1 MVEGQGVPSP
11 YRLKPFTNIVIP
23 VGLPFSAAVTLYN
36 PDPINDLHI
45 REIFTTKGYIKLQ
58 LPNERDDSSSNT
70 NTINS
75 HNDENDYEVKSTI
88 ATDTEGHV
96 ADENED
102 VHWTLE
108 PHEHKRVIKFNFRSH
123 KPGNYWGHIQIKSN
137 RKVKE
142 ASPNDP
148 APLFVIPVNIS
159 VTKRSN
165 TSVIPYPRHIDFGVL
180 NHVQQVRE
188 ALLSFGNTK
197 ATGVTIVGVSVIPST
212 QMAWTPR
219 TKFRQVVPRIK
230 NLYNPRKKQTTIQY
244 KNRLASLFRG
254 PKENSK
260 NGDRDDPGQQPP
272 LGAPQRRQKIE
283 IEPFSR
289 VFGAVSLGVVVGEG
303 QGKFQGKIIIRT
315 NSSKLADSRIVV
327 PYSGRISFGE
337 LKMVGEEH
345 VCFPSSRKLEE
356 CFLRS
361 SNTIK
366 DDESGEGGI
375 SSNLFYAP
383 EPSTQNLY
391 FVNSFSEPI
400 QLSQCKLYDSSFEI
414 MSFSK
419 RPALPNGGILGPVEV
434 RFHGVGTGGKFSRYD
449 TPLVLT
455 TNISTSHV
463 TNLRVYNG
471 LLGIKDDSIPSV
483 PIVDRLLQSNRMLNF
498 DSFTDRIAEGTP
510 SKYEGVCK
518 DEYPRLLSQSGDEQ
532 KIYPACRF
540 LARDFRRLVKM
551 LNSGAE
557 DVISFQKKSL
567 NYTLYQVRN
576 LIKGFC
582 PCDQIFRKLSK
593 RLTKTTNRHKTLDFG
608 VLGVGSTRKKYVK
621 ISNPNPIAIEIQ
633 AIETFQSEH
642 LNISCSHVE
651 DDDRAMKE
659 TFHIDPAYFY
669 HILQERILKASR
681 FLEPFARKD
690 HSVANEVSSSSH
702 PHHLL
707 DEQWFWGEENGEAF
721 TDIILDV
728 MNKVALHMSEQENNF
743 KLLTR
748 LSTKHVAKSCST
760 RRGIIRI
767 EPLQSKT
774 FACEL
779 TAGSKVT
786 KGVEHTNS
794 VMTIRSCTGQV
805 TTLAGRWQVVRGML
819 KVTPQIVKF
828 DPSFAHLVKSRNLY
842 ATNTINKTV
851 EITEIKSNDPRI
863 IPYVDE
869 KFIPAKAKKFR
880 IGRVEFRV
888 PKSNDFVVPFGV
900 TQVGEHEIEKSIR
913 DSERFDAMEQNG
925 RNTIGAALT
934 VLTNIV
940 PVPLIHV
947 VASIIRPSILPF
959 EVRENGLT
967 FAETQVNVDH
977 LSMSTSSEDME
988 KIFIPIMNPTNE
1000 YIAVQVLTGDPGTN
1014 FAVYFAKNIDT
1025 DSESVK
1031 LIKIYPSLKDTKIVS
1046 NQMDLDS
1053 EEQGRREMG
1062 ILPVVEVPSLLV
1074 STGKVTITNPYD
1086 TLPVIIRSMY
1096 ITDTQEKESSNEI
1109 YQNWECTNKD
1119 KGVYIESDV
1128 RICQG
1133 DALQLKPGASIT
1145 LNVSHVSKC
1154 VPESQSFTLN
1164 IITNAGLSEISIN
1177 TILTEEYVSA
1187 CNAFRRMQ
1195 MYRDPFFLSV
1205 SVCIILLVIFV
1216 GSRIFQA
1223 YRSNVSSRQAKE
1235 VPHKADN
1242 SGKTNLVPQK
1252 ENAAGVEKRVPKG
1265 EKEDKGRKKT
1275 GTERTTSTGG
1285 EKYKKKR
1292 EQEMSLLRL
1301 RIKELEASNETLK
1314 KQQMITA
1321 RGSTP
1326 RGTTPRGSTPRQNKQ
1341 QGGHVGKD
1349 RQSNKERQ
1357 SKKKKDRASR
1367 GNKNQSSSK
1376 QDPHQRKQ
1384 ASQQQLVAHKN
1395 TDTKSKKKYQ
1405 QQHSQQQKQSGLNSS
1420 SKKKKR
1426 KTTPPKTDNLARHE
1440 KGRGSSSKDFKFP
1453 QQNGKL
1459 FDNNDLASLSWGTPS
1474 AFSSATTVADSVSAS
1489 LKPPLNGKQ
1498 HSAPAALSTSPFDNS
1513 GFFHME
1519 EFHSSQHSGDFHSSG
1534 SGHNQ
1539 QESLFSND
1547 DIFSEF
1553 SLEGLTSTSDAN
1565 GDGRKSYS
1573 RPRNSSDDKSKRA
1586 PPGF

>member
-1 MVEGQGVPSP
+1 
-11 YRLKPFTNIVIP
+11 
-23 VGLPFSAAVTLYN
+23 
-36 PDPINDLHI
+36 
-45 REIFTTKGYIKLQ
+45 
-58 LPNERDDSSSNT
+58 
-70 NTINS
+70 
-75 HNDENDYEVKSTI
+75 
-88 ATDTEGHV
+88 
-96 ADENED
+96 
-102 VHWTLE
+102 
-108 PHEHKRVIKFNFRSH
+108 
-123 KPGNYWGHIQIKSN
+123 
-137 RKVKE
+137 
-142 ASPNDP
+142 
-148 APLFVIPVNIS
+148 VNIS

-289 VFGAVSLGVVVGEG
+289 VFGAVSLGVIVGEG

-366 DDESGEGGI
+366 DDESGAGGI

-518 DEYPRLLSQSGDEQ
+518 DEYPRLLSQNGDEQ

-681 FLEPFARKD
+681 FLEPFSRKD

-728 MNKVALHMSEQENNF
+728 MNKVALHMSEQENNY

-977 LSMSTSSEDME
+977 LSMSTTSEDME

-1014 FAVYFAKNIDT
+1014 FAVCDSFTEEKCVSQTSPFFFKKRNILETKVLPPKGSTRIGPIGFIPPSEGQHQGLLYVRNNLTYLESVNVYGEGLIVHPRFSGSTIDLDFAKNIDT

-1053 EEQGRREMG
+1053 EEQGTREMG
-1062 ILPVVEVPSLLV
+1062 ILPVAEVPSLLV

-1177 TILTEEYVSA
+1177 TILTEEYMSA

-1235 VPHKADN
+1235 VPHKADD

-1285 EKYKKKR
+1285 GKYKKKR

-1321 RGSTP
+1321 RGS
-1326 RGTTPRGSTPRQNKQ
+1326 TPRGSTPRQNKQ

-1420 SKKKKR
+1420 SKKKRR
-1426 KTTPPKTDNLARHE
+1426 KTTPPKTDNLARQE

-1573 RPRNSSDDKSKRA
+1573 RPRDSSDDKSKRA

>member
-1 MVEGQGVPSP
+1 
-11 YRLKPFTNIVIP
+11 
-23 VGLPFSAAVTLYN
+23 
-36 PDPINDLHI
+36 
-45 REIFTTKGYIKLQ
+45 
-58 LPNERDDSSSNT
+58 
-70 NTINS
+70 
-75 HNDENDYEVKSTI
+75 
-88 ATDTEGHV
+88 
-96 ADENED
+96 
-102 VHWTLE
+102 
-108 PHEHKRVIKFNFRSH
+108 
-123 KPGNYWGHIQIKSN
+123 
-137 RKVKE
+137 
-142 ASPNDP
+142 
-148 APLFVIPVNIS
+148 
-159 VTKRSN
+159 
-165 TSVIPYPRHIDFGVL
+165 
-180 NHVQQVRE
+180 
-188 ALLSFGNTK
+188 
-197 ATGVTIVGVSVIPST
+197 
-212 QMAWTPR
+212 
-219 TKFRQVVPRIK
+219 
-230 NLYNPRKKQTTIQY
+230 
-244 KNRLASLFRG
+244 
-254 PKENSK
+254 
-260 NGDRDDPGQQPP
+260 
-272 LGAPQRRQKIE
+272 
-283 IEPFSR
+283 
-289 VFGAVSLGVVVGEG
+289 
-303 QGKFQGKIIIRT
+303 
-315 NSSKLADSRIVV
+315 
-327 PYSGRISFGE
+327 
-337 LKMVGEEH
+337 
-345 VCFPSSRKLEE
+345 
-356 CFLRS
+356 
-361 SNTIK
+361 
-366 DDESGEGGI
+366 
-375 SSNLFYAP
+375 
-383 EPSTQNLY
+383 
-391 FVNSFSEPI
+391 
-400 QLSQCKLYDSSFEI
+400 
-414 MSFSK
+414 
-419 RPALPNGGILGPVEV
+419 
-434 RFHGVGTGGKFSRYD
+434 
-449 TPLVLT
+449 
-455 TNISTSHV
+455 
-463 TNLRVYNG
+463 
-471 LLGIKDDSIPSV
+471 
-483 PIVDRLLQSNRMLNF
+483 
-498 DSFTDRIAEGTP
+498 
-510 SKYEGVCK
+510 
-518 DEYPRLLSQSGDEQ
+518 
-532 KIYPACRF
+532 
-540 LARDFRRLVKM
+540 
-551 LNSGAE
+551 
-557 DVISFQKKSL
+557 VISFQKKSL

-681 FLEPFARKD
+681 FLEPFSRKD

-728 MNKVALHMSEQENNF
+728 MNKVALHMSEQENNY

-977 LSMSTSSEDME
+977 LSMSTTSEDME

-1014 FAVYFAKNIDT
+1014 FAVCDSFTEEKCVSQTSPFFFKKRNILETKVLPPKGSTRIGPIGFIPPSEGQHQGLLYVRNNLTYLESVNVYGEGLIVHPRFSGSTIDLDFAKNIDT

-1053 EEQGRREMG
+1053 EEQGTREMG
-1062 ILPVVEVPSLLV
+1062 ILPVAEVPSLLV

-1177 TILTEEYVSA
+1177 TILTEEYMSA

-1235 VPHKADN
+1235 VPHKADD

-1285 EKYKKKR
+1285 GKYKKKR

-1301 RIKELEASNETLK
+1301 RIKELEASNEILK

-1321 RGSTP
+1321 RGS
-1326 RGTTPRGSTPRQNKQ
+1326 TPRGSTPRQNKQ

-1420 SKKKKR
+1420 SKKKRR
-1426 KTTPPKTDNLARHE
+1426 KTTPPKTDNLARQE

-1573 RPRNSSDDKSKRA
+1573 RPRDSSDDKSKRA